1 MNDQNKMGKIYD
13 KRSGFNNDLRSQKK
27 WVTGLQPPQVEV
39 VYCASQRA
47 LTFGMRFEKKTV

>member
-1 MNDQNKMGKIYD
+1 MNDKNKMGKTYD
-13 KRSGFNNDLRSQKK
+13 KRSGLKNDLRSQKK

-47 LTFGMRFEKKTV
+47 LTFGMRFEK